1 MYLVHMSVY
10 KVNQQRVEFTAS
22 FDGAHF
28 GGSIPLERKKK
39 KLNANTQ
46 KKFKKQI
53 QQLHIRTISV
63 VNILLKMCVKLTV

>member
-39 KLNANTQ
+39 LNANSQ

-53 QQLHIRTISV
+53 QQLHI
-63 VNILLKMCVKLTV
+63 